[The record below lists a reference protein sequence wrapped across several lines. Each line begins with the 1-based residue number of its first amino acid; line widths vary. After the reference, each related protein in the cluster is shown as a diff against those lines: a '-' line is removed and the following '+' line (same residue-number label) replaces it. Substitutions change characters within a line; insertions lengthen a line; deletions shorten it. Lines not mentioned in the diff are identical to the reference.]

1 MRASVNQ
8 SGLLIP
14 KSLLEGFDEVEIF
27 QEKQR
32 ITIIPWRANPIRNLG
47 QNPLAIDETDV
58 SEHHDD
64 HLYPS

>member
-32 ITIIPWRANPIRNLG
+32 ITIIPWRGDPNRNLG